1 MKSLVLVL
9 TAASLIASLPALSAG
24 DPVVG
29 KQKAAL
35 CVACHGND
43 SYGGIFYTLQLGG
56 RNADKLVVKTNKY
69 RSGKILHP
77 MMNLMAIPMN
87 DKDVEDIAA
96 YYQSLGKPA
105 FTSPYFQVKGDSD
118 ETGIPP
124 VTQSY
129 LNSK

>member
-1 MKSLVLVL
+1 MKAITLVL
-9 TAASLIASLPALSAG
+9 TAAALAAATPASAG
-24 DPVVG
+24 DAVAG

-43 SYGGIFYTLQLGG
+43 SFGGIFYTLQLGG
-56 RNADKLVVKTNKY
+56 RNADKLTVKTNKY
-69 RSGKILHP
+69 RTGKLLHP
-77 MMNLMAIPMN
+77 LMNLATIPLN

-105 FTSPYFQVKGDSD
+105 FTSAYFQVKGDD
-118 ETGIPP
+118 DAFGLPP

-129 LNSK
+129 INSK